1 MGKRNADICG
11 SQAGCEQQQKKR
23 QYERAEEAQK
33 KSGRAVRPCPIL
45 NFGYSKRLFF
55 RIFILLEIKSLKCN
69 P

>member
-1 MGKRNADICG
+1 MGKRSTGICG
-11 SQAGCEQQQKKR
+11 SQTGNEQQQKKR